1 MHRSKY
7 FPAIAF
13 ALLGLVWG
21 SNFIYMKYAAAYIN
35 PMQIVFLRLV
45 FGFVPVAVYAVA
57 TNALRWGQLKYFFH
71 FGVMALIATVIYYY
85 CFMKG
90 VSLLYSGVAGALSGA
105 TPLFSFILGSLL
117 LPGEKRS
124 ARKMIGLVIG
134 LIGVVLIA
142 KPFNAHLTS
151 STWKG
156 VSFMIVGSM
165 SLGASF
171 IYARKFVIKLK
182 LPAAALT
189 TYQLFLA
196 TLIVAFMVDVRGI
209 TNILGSARAT
219 WGVIVGLGLLGTGLA
234 YLLYYYIIE
243 KMGAVSASS
252 VTYIPPVVALLI
264 GAVISH
270 EPIGPVDYLGT
281 GLILAGVMLLN
292 SGPGK

>member
-21 SNFIYMKYAAAYIN
+21 SNFIYMKYAAVYIN

-57 TNALRWGQLKYFFH
+57 TGALRWDQAKYFFH
-71 FGVMALIATVIYYY
+71 FAVMALIATVIYYY
-85 CFMKG
+85 CFIKG
-90 VSLLYSGVAGALSGA
+90 VSLLYSGIAGALSGA
-105 TPLFSFILGSLL
+105 TPLFSFMLGSLF

-142 KPFNAHLTS
+142 KPFTAHLTS

-156 VSFMIVGSM
+156 VLFMIVGSM

-171 IYARKFVIKLK
+171 IYARKFVTKLK

-196 TLIVAFMVDVRGI
+196 TLIVAFMVDVQGI
-209 TNILGSARAT
+209 TNILSSVKAT

-264 GAVISH
+264 GAAIGR
-270 EPIGPVDYLGT
+270 EPIGAVDYLGT

-292 SGPGK
+292 SRSRK